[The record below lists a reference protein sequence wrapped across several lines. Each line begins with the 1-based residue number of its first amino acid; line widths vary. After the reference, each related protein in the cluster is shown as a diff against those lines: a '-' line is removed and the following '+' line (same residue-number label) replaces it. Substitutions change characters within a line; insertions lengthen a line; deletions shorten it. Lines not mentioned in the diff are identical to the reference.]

1 MQLGLRNL
9 KPAVGS
15 KKKRKTVGR
24 GHGCHG
30 KTSGKGGKGQTARSG
45 GGKAPGFEGG
55 QTPWFRRLPKFK
67 GFKSLSKIQYAE
79 VNLDKLSL
87 FEKGTTVTPE
97 SLLEK
102 GIIKNLNNPVKVL
115 SGGKLETSLTVR
127 MHKFT
132 KSAKE
137 NIEKAGGKVEVI

>member
-1 MQLGLRNL
+1 MQLNLRSL
-9 KPAVGS
+9 KPASGS

-30 KTSGKGGKGQTARSG
+30 KTSGRGGKGQTARSG

-67 GFKSLSKIQYAE
+67 GFKSLSKLEYTEI
-79 VNLDKLSL
+79 NLDKLSL
-87 FEKGTTVTPE
+87 FEKGSVVTPE
-97 SLLEK
+97 ALLEK
-102 GIIKNLNNPVKVL
+102 RVIKNLNNPVKVL
-115 SGGKLETSLTVR
+115 GGGKLEASLTVK

-132 KSAKE
+132 KGAKE
-137 NIEKAGGKVEVI
+137 SIEKAGGKAEVI